1 MAVSFDNIRQSLQG
15 VQTVLVSDIQP
26 DPNSDYYVRYVEF
39 YTDPPGVPNRSPIIH
54 VTLYGGSQQA
64 GAKGNLE
71 IQIPSGLLF

>member
-1 MAVSFDNIRQSLQG
+1 MSVSFDNTWQSLQG
-15 VQTVLVSDIQP
+15 VQSVLVSDIQP

-39 YTDPPGVPNRSPIIH
+39 YTDPPNVANRKPIIH
-54 VTLYGGSQQA
+54 ITLYGGSQQA

>member
-26 DPNSDYYVRYVEF
+26 DPNSDFYVRYVEF
-39 YTDPPGVPNRSPIIH
+39 YTDPVGVPNRSPIIH
-54 VTLYGGSQQA
+54 ITLYGGSQQA